1 MDVVEQ
7 TQTVLHL
14 RATETYGY
22 FLTVLA
28 LGVAAY
34 GVLLARKKPWG
45 KTLAGYAAPIGTVM
59 LIPLALYFF
68 VRTIDVELD
77 KAGGQAR
84 VREVSVFDL
93 PVRDDRMPLGGAHAV
108 LERARRRNSGYGF
121 RVSLETGT
129 TLLPL
134 RTHFENDEA
143 TERATLKVVSDFLG
157 VAPEIPFD

>member
-1 MDVVEQ
+1 MDVIQQ
-7 TQTVLHL
+7 TGTLLHL

-28 LGVAAY
+28 LAVAVY
-34 GVLLARKKPWG
+34 GVLVARKKPWG
-45 KTLAGYAAPIGTVM
+45 KTLAGYAAPIATVM

-77 KAGGQAR
+77 KAAGQAR
-84 VREVSVFDL
+84 VREVSVFGL
-93 PVRDDRMPLGGAHAV
+93 TVRDEAMALGGAHAV
-108 LERARRRNSGYGF
+108 LERARRRNSGYGY
-121 RVSLETGT
+121 RVCLEAGA

-134 RTHFENDEA
+134 RTNFENDEA
-143 TERATLKVVSDFLG
+143 TERATLRVVSDFLG